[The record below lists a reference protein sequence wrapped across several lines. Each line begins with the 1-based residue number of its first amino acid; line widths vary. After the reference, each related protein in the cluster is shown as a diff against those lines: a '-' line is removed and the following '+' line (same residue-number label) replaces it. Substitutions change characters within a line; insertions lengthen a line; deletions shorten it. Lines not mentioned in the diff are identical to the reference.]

1 MKSAIQ
7 ALLYMK
13 EDHKYY
19 HGDINLNKILNCD
32 GTIKISEFLH
42 FNTKNDKLELN
53 VSELNSIDFHQM
65 FQIYKIQLNKNIFL
79 SENQN

>member
-19 HGDINLNKILNCD
+19 HGDINLNKILNCN
-32 GTIKISEFLH
+32 GTIKISEFLD
-42 FNTKNDKLELN
+42 FNIKNDKLELN
-53 VSELNSIDFHQM
+53 SKKNCNSKTEKHDVYCLGMSILELYLM
-65 FQIYKIQLNKNIFL
+65 
-79 SENQN
+79 